1 VLRPRPLKRESFV
14 QVNLGPS
21 AVRAATEKKMF
32 KETGVQ
38 ARRYVTNSNNS
49 VIQHAQWKQ
58 SLKTNHLQGI
68 LHNRLRH
75 V

>member
-1 VLRPRPLKRESFV
+1 VLRPRPLKRGSFV
-14 QVNLGPS
+14 QVNLGLS

-32 KETGVQ
+32 KVTGVQ
-38 ARRYVTNSNNS
+38 ARRYVTNSKNS
-49 VIQHAQWKQ
+49 VIQHVQWKQ

-68 LHNRLRH
+68 LHNMLRH